1 MNFELYWEA
10 LRADDTYRLELL
22 RAYGAKASDK
32 RYARQHT
39 DLRVI
44 AAQSLKIATDEAWLN
59 EMRTNL

>member
-10 LRADDTYRLELL
+10 LRADDTYQLELL
-22 RAYGAKASDK
+22 RAYGAKAQDK

-44 AAQSLKIATDEAWLN
+44 AASSLKLLADAAWLN
-59 EMRTNL
+59 EMRKNA